1 MDGGQVSQYSYSPSG
16 LNRPEGIVN
25 STLSLDLSVSW
36 RPEDVRMRRIEKSA
50 PNIIRQAIFT
60 DHASSIFY
68 TWGGLIRDVRDPQT
82 ELWKF
87 KADDVGGGS
96 WSTETEPNHDMGM
109 LRRSYGG
116 AFASTPES
124 GFYFGGMSE
133 ETDKASGYEVFVSGF
148 FQFDYASQ
156 QQSWTNHTETPYSS
170 SKTLYSAS
178 AHYVPMFGTKGLVMI
193 LGGSQWDPEAPGN
206 LSDISM
212 EEVSF
217 MDPATKRWYSQQ
229 TSGTAPPR
237 RRWFCTV
244 GANSTGNTYE
254 IFVFGGENSGRGFDD
269 VYMLSLPGFVWK
281 QAEYTP
287 KSPRA
292 QMDCVVAGQRQMI
305 TIGGLDPGAKERYR
319 DRDPFP
325 QGLGVFDLT
334 GLEWKTQYDAGAAPY
349 ETPDIVKSW
358 YDEGSVLSSAAQT
371 LFLLVRS
378 TADRRRRNLAQI
390 KYSAGVEDLLNLSS
404 SVPNVPSGSRS
415 KQLSPGAMGGIAGG
429 SVLGAALVGLVA
441 FLLVRRLRRPSL
453 RKPEAAV
460 AAAKN
465 SDHPSA
471 PASTTLGVSEH
482 HKRPENFE
490 LDAQDPRYQRAEL
503 HGNHSR
509 VELPV

>member
-1 MDGGQVSQYSYSPSG
+1 MTPSWFAAVWLAAAHLLATCG
-16 LNRPEGIVN
+16 AQSGNGELTDVPAPSDFIKKTWPRVN

-50 PNIIRQAIFT
+50 PKIIRQAIFT
-60 DHASSIFY
+60 DHASSTFY

-87 KADDVGGGS
+87 KADGVGGGS

-109 LRRSYGG
+109 LRRPYGG

-124 GFYFGGMSE
+124 GFYFGGMLE
-133 ETDKASGYEVFVSGF
+133 DTDKASGYEVFVSGF
-148 FQFDYASQ
+148 FQFDYALQ
-156 QQSWTNHTETPYSS
+156 QQSWTNHTETQYSS

-229 TSGTAPPR
+229 TSGRAPPR
-237 RRWFCTV
+237 RRWVCTV
-244 GANSTGNTYE
+244 GANSAGNTYE
-254 IFVFGGENSGRGFDD
+254 IFVFGDENSGRGFGD
-269 VYMLSLPGFVWK
+269 VYVLSLPGFMPGFIWK
-281 QAEYTP
+281 QAEYTW

-305 TIGGLDPGAKERYR
+305 TTGGLNPGAKERYR

-334 GLEWKTQYDAGAAPY
+334 GLEWKTQYDAGAAPH

-358 YDEGSVLSSAAQT
+358 YDEG
-371 LFLLVRS
+371 
-378 TADRRRRNLAQI
+378 
-390 KYSAGVEDLLNLSS
+390 AGVEDLFNLSS
-404 SVPNVPSGSRS
+404 STPDVPGDRRS
-415 KQLSPGAMGGIAGG
+415 KHLSPGAVGGIAGG
-429 SVLGAALVGLVA
+429 SVLGAALVGVVA

-453 RKPEAAV
+453 REPEPAAG
-460 AAAKN
+460 KDSN
-465 SDHPSA
+465 HPSP
-471 PASTTLGVSEH
+471 PASTTLGVSGH

-490 LDAQDPRYQRAEL
+490 LDAQDPLYQRAEL

-509 VELPV
+509 TELPV